1 MTIETHIFYWFCI
14 VGLLALTTMVE
25 VRNNL
30 DMYAEIEK
38 VKLNIVNDCLGKQ
51 RINIALKDKDILYM
65 FDCGKFGHGTMT
77 PIPK

>member
-1 MTIETHIFYWFCI
+1 MNAEVHIFYWFCI

-38 VKLNIVNDCLGKQ
+38 LKLNILNDCLGEH
-51 RINIALKDKDILYM
+51 RIDIALKDDDKLFYLLKG
-65 FDCGKFGHGTMT
+65 FDYFCIDLT
-77 PIPK
+77 